1 MRDVPWY
8 SALITHFPYLG
19 LFLLLILG
27 GVGLP
32 FPEDATLILCGVLI
46 SVEAVRPIEA
56 LCVVYAGVLAADL
69 LLYWVGRKYGPE
81 IITHKRFRKVVSPK
95 TLAAIRKKFDRWG
108 ILVVLVG
115 RHLVGLRSQILLVS
129 GVMKMPPVKF
139 IIADGI
145 SSLVTIA
152 LMVGAGYMGGNS
164 LQVIR
169 KDMTKLGHLAV
180 VVVVISLIVCLFYR
194 HAATRR
200 AAR

>member
-27 GVGLP
+27 GIGLP

-81 IITHKRFRKVVSPK
+81 IITHKRFRKIVSPK

-152 LMVGAGYMGGNS
+152 LMAGAGYMGGNS

-200 AAR
+200 ATR

>member
-27 GVGLP
+27 GIGLP

-95 TLAAIRKKFDRWG
+95 TLATIRKKFDRWG

-180 VVVVISLIVCLFYR
+180 VLVVISLIVCLFYR
-194 HAATRR
+194 HAVTRR